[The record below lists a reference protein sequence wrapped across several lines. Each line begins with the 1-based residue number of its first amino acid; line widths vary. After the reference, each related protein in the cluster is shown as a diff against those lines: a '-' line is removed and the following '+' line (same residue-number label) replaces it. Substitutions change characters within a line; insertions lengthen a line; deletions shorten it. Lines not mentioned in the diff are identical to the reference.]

1 MFDFVYLNPAA
12 SLLRQPTS
20 QHSDIQYINIK
31 HGLNYDTVWL
41 TVHCSGFVLTLGG
54 AVKPFHG

>member
-12 SLLRQPTS
+12 SLLCQPTS

-31 HGLNYDTVWL
+31 HGLNYDTVYFNSSL
-41 TVHCSGFVLTLGG
+41 
-54 AVKPFHG
+54 

>member
-31 HGLNYDTVWL
+31 HSLNYDTVYFNSSL
-41 TVHCSGFVLTLGG
+41 
-54 AVKPFHG
+54 